1 MVSTPELR
9 NRQTVHNV
17 NVNCQLWSLL
27 IICGFL
33 HNVRF
38 WTVGFGTLGI
48 QINYDLLLRPKSYF
62 PAFLCVTLN
71 LFLMW
76 KLWMLLRDMV
86 QWFAFD
92 LRCPLY
98 LLQCRR
104 LRCRIFWK
112 VQSPASS
119 RSRATRA
126 TYMDSPI
133 PRIRRCLHGR
143 PPCVVHRVK
152 GVLWNWDRHHHS
164 WASERDLVIERHI
177 LVRLNWGDRRSEL
190 WNCLLVLFCIKKA
203 NVSRA
208 LWFFD

>member
-48 QINYDLLLRPKSYF
+48 QINYDLFPVMLSGYLLLQPKSYF

-92 LRCPLY
+92 LRCPHLPPPVPSSSLPNFLESPKSSILSEQGNSGNSHGLSY
-98 LLQCRR
+98 PAYQTMSPWSPSLRSPSSQGSPVKLRQTSPLLGFRER
-104 LRCRIFWK
+104 LGDWK
-112 VQSPASS
+112 
-119 RSRATRA
+119 
-126 TYMDSPI
+126 TYFGTFE
-133 PRIRRCLHGR
+133 LGR
-143 PPCVVHRVK
+143 
-152 GVLWNWDRHHHS
+152 
-164 WASERDLVIERHI
+164 
-177 LVRLNWGDRRSEL
+177 
-190 WNCLLVLFCIKKA
+190 
-203 NVSRA
+203 
-208 LWFFD
+208 

>member
-1 MVSTPELR
+1 MLS
-9 NRQTVHNV
+9 
-17 NVNCQLWSLL
+17 
-27 IICGFL
+27 G
-33 HNVRF
+33 
-38 WTVGFGTLGI
+38 
-48 QINYDLLLRPKSYF
+48 YLLLQPKSYF

-177 LVRLNWGDRRSEL
+177 LVRLNWEDRRSEYQEGQCVESFVVL
-190 WNCLLVLFCIKKA
+190 WVEPCTTFCLGTNLQQGIQELKFHL
-203 NVSRA
+203 S
-208 LWFFD
+208 